1 MKSAAELEDSTEKSA
16 VTPGPLAPSRELL
29 GEMLLQMN
37 RPGEA
42 LEEFAATLKREPNR
56 FRALYGEAHAAE
68 LKGDREACLAA
79 GMDAYLRK
87 HEGKKWHD
95 PTAAALHLHPE
106 IGTWVRGRVRRIEA
120 GWGTATDESGD
131 LILAD
136 VDRDT
141 LWDCFRRWR

>member
-68 LKGDREACLAA
+68 LKGDREAKQRYFRVLLKVCEHGDKPGREELK
-79 GMDAYLRK
+79 DA
-87 HEGKKWHD
+87 EGS
-95 PTAAALHLHPE
+95 
-106 IGTWVRGRVRRIEA
+106 R
-120 GWGTATDESGD
+120 
-131 LILAD
+131 
-136 VDRDT
+136 
-141 LWDCFRRWR
+141 